1 MITHFIII
9 MAGAGT
15 GTLCT
20 QKELSEQTGVEDT
33 LASPVHLSSR
43 SAHLQEVELKLPSI
57 EAESSLIELPH
68 SRSLAHSHA
77 RTPFLLLV
85 SHFKKISP
93 SCF

>member
-9 MAGAGT
+9 MAGTGT

-57 EAESSLIELPH
+57 EAESSLIELPP
-68 SRSLAHSHA
+68 HSHA

-85 SHFKKISP
+85 SHFNKISP